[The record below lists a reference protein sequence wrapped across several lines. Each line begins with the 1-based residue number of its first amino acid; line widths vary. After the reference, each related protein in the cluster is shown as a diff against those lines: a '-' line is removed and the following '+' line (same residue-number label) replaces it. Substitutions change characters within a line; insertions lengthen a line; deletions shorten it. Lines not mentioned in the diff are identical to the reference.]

1 MRPLLALALLAGSAL
16 ADEPKKDEPK
26 KDAPKAE
33 KTPVEA
39 KALRFAATFP
49 GKPKETP
56 NTVKVNG
63 DDVTITQF
71 MIEIEKSAYL
81 VAVNDYKP
89 GTLAAD
95 PQVVLEGVR
104 NGNLGNNG
112 QLLDEDE
119 KRTEFGPDKLPMRA
133 FTFKKDNL
141 FFRNLIVLDGNRLY
155 QVMVV
160 AETEKPLTGAAAK
173 QLYESFKILPRE
185 KKK

>member
-1 MRPLLALALLAGSAL
+1 
-16 ADEPKKDEPK
+16 
-26 KDAPKAE
+26 
-33 KTPVEA
+33 
-39 KALRFAATFP
+39 
-49 GKPKETP
+49 
-56 NTVKVNG
+56 VKVNG

-71 MIEIEKSAYL
+71 TVEIEKSAYV
-81 VAVNDYKP
+81 VAVNDYTP

-104 NGNLGNNG
+104 NGNLGKDG

-119 KRTEFGPDKLPMRA
+119 KRTEFGPDKLPMRT

-141 FFRNLIVLDGNRLY
+141 FFRNLIVLDGSRLY

-160 AETEKPLTGAAAK
+160 SETEKPLTGPEAK

>member
-1 MRPLLALALLAGSAL
+1 MRPLLALVLLAGSAL
-16 ADEPKKDEPK
+16 ADEPKKDPPK
-26 KDAPKAE
+26 VEKA
-33 KTPVEA
+33 PVES
-39 KALRFAATFP
+39 KGLRFAVTFP

-56 NTVKVNG
+56 NKVKVNG

-71 MIEIEKSAYL
+71 IVEIEKSAY
-81 VAVNDYKP
+81 VIAVNDYKP

-119 KRTEFGPDKLPMRA
+119 KRTEFGPDKLPMRT

-141 FFRNLIVLDGNRLY
+141 FFRNLIVLDGSRLY

-160 AETEKPLTGAAAK
+160 SESEKPLTGPEAK